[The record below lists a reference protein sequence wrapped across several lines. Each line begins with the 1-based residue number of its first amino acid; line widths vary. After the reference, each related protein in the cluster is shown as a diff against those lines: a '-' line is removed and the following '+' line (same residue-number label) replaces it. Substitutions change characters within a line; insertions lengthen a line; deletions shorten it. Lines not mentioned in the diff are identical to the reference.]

1 MISLI
6 LEERLNLVEV
16 FLLDCMLR
24 QSVHEQHLLSL
35 PDFPKLAKK
44 LSLGKASMQVLILY
58 YFS

>member
-44 LSLGKASMQVLILY
+44 LSLGKASMQVCRY
-58 YFS
+58 